1 MQSDFDLRI
10 TELGPIA
17 ARTLNR
23 ASVGRMVAVFERSA
37 YLDFGGDLVCIGTPD
52 IGSGPLNALVEST
65 RAFDAIRRSRNDDVS
80 CERGFVHVG
89 FTSFRFATAHRWR
102 PTPVASPLDAKR
114 LSRGVGHVREWARG
128 NARSEGLASLV
139 AQTSAVSALA
149 RAGRDAVRALQAWLG
164 DADDASLSP
173 LVALIGLGPGL
184 TPSGDDFLGGAI
196 VALHCYGRAHDARR
210 LAQHLRLEGATH
222 PISVAH
228 WRAAC
233 EGLCSDALHT
243 CLRDMAEGRASRA
256 SLDRVAAIGHT
267 SGWDAL
273 AGATT
278 IAAALSRATDAATAD

>member
-102 PTPVASPLDAKR
+102 PTPV
-114 LSRGVGHVREWARG
+114 
-128 NARSEGLASLV
+128 
-139 AQTSAVSALA
+139 
-149 RAGRDAVRALQAWLG
+149 
-164 DADDASLSP
+164 
-173 LVALIGLGPGL
+173 
-184 TPSGDDFLGGAI
+184 
-196 VALHCYGRAHDARR
+196 
-210 LAQHLRLEGATH
+210 
-222 PISVAH
+222 
-228 WRAAC
+228 
-233 EGLCSDALHT
+233 
-243 CLRDMAEGRASRA
+243 
-256 SLDRVAAIGHT
+256 
-267 SGWDAL
+267 
-273 AGATT
+273 
-278 IAAALSRATDAATAD
+278 